1 MTHIEQLLSDRCVYT
16 GPSVIFAIVARLS
29 RRKRGSVVGIVL
41 QKGGLSSH
49 DVLSRFHE
57 SFCISLFVVLLHC
70 TSRRIRSSLLGQ
82 RVDFEPNKA
91 ASERTRG
98 ENHFFSFFLLY

>member
-16 GPSVIFAIVARLS
+16 GPSVIFAIVVHLAR
-29 RRKRGSVVGIVL
+29 REKGFVVGIVL

-49 DVLSRFHE
+49 DVLVRFHE

-70 TSRRIRSSLLGQ
+70 ISRRIRSGLLGQ
-82 RVDFEPNKA
+82 HVDFEPNKA

-98 ENHFFSFFLLY
+98 ENYFFSFFLLY